1 MKTKTYLRTLL
12 FVLLT
17 TWIVGCETVVTE
29 DITLNGGEPRLVL
42 DGGIERNT
50 ISPLAEQQIRLSST
64 IGFLDTEDPTP
75 ITDAEVVVNDGD
87 TDYEFAH
94 VRNGIYSNSSIPTN
108 LNAEYTIT
116 IVWNGETY
124 LGTDSLNEVVP
135 FVGVY
140 SEFEEETEFTEE
152 GYFVK
157 FDSQDPEDEENFYYY
172 RVFRNGEFVIVPD
185 PGNGLTLV
193 ESDEFF
199 NGQLRTGVNPNEEAV
214 FELGDIATAQQL
226 GITNDYFGYL
236 VELFNQ
242 TGNQGLSFIGNP
254 PPASIRGNMLNIDNP
269 SNRALGYFYAVDVQE
284 VTIEIIE

>member
-1 MKTKTYLRTLL
+1 MKTKTYLRTVL
-12 FVLLT
+12 FVVLT
-17 TWIVGCETVVTE
+17 TLTIACETVVTE

-75 ITDAEVVVNDGD
+75 VTDAVVFVSDG
-87 TDYEFAH
+87 TADYEFTH
-94 VRNGIYSNSSIPTN
+94 VSNGIYTNSSITAS
-108 LNAEYTIT
+108 LDTQYTIT

-124 LGTDSLNEVVP
+124 SGSDSLSEVVP
-135 FVGVY
+135 FVDVY

-157 FDSQDPEDEENFYYY
+157 FDSQDPENEENFYYY

-199 NGQLRTGVNPNEEAV
+199 DGQLRTGVNPNEEAV
-214 FELGDIATAQQL
+214 FEVGDIATAQQL
-226 GITNDYFGYL
+226 GITNDYFNYL

-254 PPASIRGNMLNIDNP
+254 PPASIRGNILNMDNP
-269 SNRALGYFYAVDVQE
+269 SNRALGYFYTVDVQE
-284 VTIEIIE
+284 VTIEIVE

>member
-1 MKTKTYLRTLL
+1 MKTKTYLRTVL
-12 FVLLT
+12 FVVLT
-17 TWIVGCETVVTE
+17 TLTIACETVVTE

-64 IGFLDTEDPTP
+64 IGFLDSEDPTP
-75 ITDAEVVVNDGD
+75 VTDAVVFVSDG
-87 TDYEFAH
+87 TADYEFTH
-94 VRNGIYSNSSIPTN
+94 VSNGIYTNSSITAS
-108 LNAEYTIT
+108 LDTQYTIT

-124 LGTDSLNEVVP
+124 SGSDSLSEVVP
-135 FVGVY
+135 FVDVY

-157 FDSQDPEDEENFYYY
+157 FDSQDPENEENFYYY

-199 NGQLRTGVNPNEEAV
+199 DGQLRTGVNPNEEAV
-214 FELGDIATAQQL
+214 FEVGDIATAQQL
-226 GITNDYFGYL
+226 GITNDYFNYL

-254 PPASIRGNMLNIDNP
+254 PPASIRGNILNMDNP
-269 SNRALGYFYAVDVQE
+269 SNRALGYFYTVDVQE
-284 VTIEIIE
+284 VTIEIVE